1 MKTKTKDKYKFTIQ
15 TKITPEVYRNFA
27 RFDTFVLKKRWAFPL
42 FGVLCLLALAGIFY
56 MTQMGLLAV
65 ISAVFAVAF
74 VIIYFRT
81 FSQIMQDNTHNAP
94 YNAVIDT
101 YIVSLTD
108 EGLEVYSEQ
117 EQAECTWD
125 ELYAAYLLSNCIA
138 LFLKKE
144 QSFVITESD
153 PKRFAAI
160 WDFICDRAGH
170 KAKDRRSAV
179 A

>member
-1 MKTKTKDKYKFTIQ
+1 MKTKAKDKYKFTIQ

-27 RFDTFVLKKRWAFPL
+27 RFDTFILRKRWGFPL
-42 FGVLCLLALAGIFY
+42 FVALCLLALAGIFY
-56 MTQMGLLAV
+56 MTQMELLA
-65 ISAVFAVAF
+65 AVSIIFTVALAV
-74 VIIYFRT
+74 IYFRT
-81 FSQIMQDNTHNAP
+81 FSRIMDDNTHHAP

-117 EQAECTWD
+117 EQAECTWE
-125 ELYAAYLLSNCIA
+125 ELHAAYLLSNCIA
-138 LFLKKE
+138 LFLKKD
-144 QSFVITESD
+144 QSFLITEAD

-160 WDFICDRAGH
+160 WDFICDRAGR
-170 KAKDRRSAV
+170 KAKDRRSAI